1 MRFLQRNAQSL
12 VSCILRM
19 SLAHL
24 PVICAQVFSLSMNR
38 LVWLRIIRD
47 LDPRS
52 HEDVKIYARL
62 SIELATRAKKGRKL
76 SPPFHRNVLRLLYLY
91 PITGVDLLSRSHDDR
106 GRRSF
111 LYVKHDEFAHDFT

>member
-1 MRFLQRNAQSL
+1 
-12 VSCILRM
+12 M

-24 PVICAQVFSLSMNR
+24 PVICAQIFSLSMNR

-47 LDPRS
+47 LDSQS
-52 HEDVKIYARL
+52 HENVKIYARL
-62 SIELATRAKKGRKL
+62 SIELATRAKKGGNLARP
-76 SPPFHRNVLRLLYLY
+76 SIGMFLRLLYLY
-91 PITGVDLLSRSHDDR
+91 PITGVDLLSRSHNDR